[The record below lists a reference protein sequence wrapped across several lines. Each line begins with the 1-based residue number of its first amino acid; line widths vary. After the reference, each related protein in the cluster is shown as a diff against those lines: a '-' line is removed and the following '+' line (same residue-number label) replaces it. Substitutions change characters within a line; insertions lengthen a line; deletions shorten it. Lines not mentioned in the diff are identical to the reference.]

1 MEADIPLSETRESNV
16 ILDNAVTL
24 IIVSIALLIGAT
36 WYFKTDV
43 YGLFNI
49 AYKEVVTLLNVT
61 DATRAGKSP
70 EKDLIPEKS
79 DPVTESLVKQN
90 NKIVDAE
97 SELIESEFLP
107 DGTKMDGRY
116 GFEIRRLS
124 GKLEFEPC
132 DRTLQ
137 RALYKRLA
145 SDKLTRDLANLSFHW
160 AEQCTFT
167 TDTKANLYYDSAS
180 KFIRIG
186 ELTKAY
192 LSAKKGTEIKP
203 ANAQLRLTQAY
214 IESELGLFVESASNY
229 RLGIQLHSDNTTLAS
244 TVFVRYAE
252 ALTELDE
259 GCEAIDAYRTMLDYK
274 RLRNPESIRQRIG
287 SLSKLY
293 NCGAIKGVR
302 VVIPD
307 GGKNTAPVKVSIN
320 GVTGTFIL
328 DTGAT
333 LTSLTPEFA
342 SRSSVELVGKT
353 GRLTTANG
361 QIIVRFAHAKS
372 VSVEGTKVGPAGL
385 VILNSDLGKHDGLLG
400 MNVLSRFDMEK
411 TGNTWVLV
419 TR

>member
-1 MEADIPLSETRESNV
+1 MEADIPLAETRESNA

-70 EKDLIPEKS
+70 EKDFIP
-79 DPVTESLVKQN
+79 D

-124 GKLEFEPC
+124 GKLGFEPC
-132 DRTLQ
+132 DRNLQ

-167 TDTKANLYYDSAS
+167 TDTTANLYYDSAS

-244 TVFVRYAE
+244 SVFVKYAE